1 MLFRSYDFGEIL
13 QKLRKDRGL
22 TQAQLANKINKES
35 SIISRYEKNLQS
47 PTFDTVRS
55 FAAIFN
61 VSMDYLSGMEKSAS
75 ISTVNMTKQQIQIMK
90 DLAEAF
96 RTKNTSFSGKL
107 SDEQYKLIGKI
118 ATEFSK

>member
-1 MLFRSYDFGEIL
+1 MDTAYDFGAIL
-13 QKLRKDRGL
+13 QKLRKERKM
-22 TQAQLANKINKES
+22 TQGQLANKINKES
-35 SIISRYEKNLQS
+35 SIISKYEKNLQS

-61 VSMDYLSGMEKSAS
+61 VTMDYLSGMEKSAS

>member
-1 MLFRSYDFGEIL
+1 MDKAYDFGEIL

-35 SIISRYEKNLQS
+35 SIISSYEKNLQS

-61 VSMDYLSGMEKSAS
+61 VSMDYLSGMEKSTS
-75 ISTVNMTKQQIQIMK
+75 ISTVNMTKQQVQIMK